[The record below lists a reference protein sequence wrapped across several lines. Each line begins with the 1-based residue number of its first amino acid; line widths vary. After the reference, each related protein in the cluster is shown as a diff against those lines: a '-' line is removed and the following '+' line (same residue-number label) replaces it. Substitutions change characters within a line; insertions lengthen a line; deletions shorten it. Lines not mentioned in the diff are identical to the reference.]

1 MAIPTRDP
9 VVRYLLLHA
18 TMLRQ
23 PGPRAAE
30 RLDAHARAIELLAEY
45 VRGLAEDDERLLQL
59 ETLAVRSGEFLPG
72 PATEYALSEFTGA
85 TVDECVTFLNRLS
98 HVALDDAL
106 ARAREFGFLPPP
118 AALIAI
124 QITGSGV

>member
-18 TMLRQ
+18 TMLRL
-23 PGPRAAE
+23 PGTRAVE
-30 RLDAHARAIELLAEY
+30 RRDEHARAIELLANY

-59 ETLAVRSGEFLPG
+59 ETLAVRGGEFLPG

-85 TVDECVTFLNRLS
+85 TADECVTFLNRLS

-106 ARAREFGFLPPP
+106 ARAREFGFLPPR
-118 AALIAI
+118 
-124 QITGSGV
+124 QR